1 MITYPIDGKVSL
13 RVLLAVD
20 SRLFEG
26 ELVKKW
32 SKSRTEAPHPLPQPY
47 AYGTQGYKGCYFF
60 LACFSQFFSVVVFLF
75 VHRDA
80 KNGFLFFPIFSF
92 PFFVDFLFACFL

>member
-1 MITYPIDGKVSL
+1 MGSHWRLLSPILGKGVRSL
-13 RVLLAVD
+13 TFLN
-20 SRLFEG
+20 
-26 ELVKKW
+26 
-32 SKSRTEAPHPLPQPY
+32 PY

-80 KNGFLFFPIFSF
+80 KDGFLFFPIFSF